1 MTEIIGVRFKSG
13 GKQYYFDP
21 NGQAVAPGQGVI
33 IETSR
38 GLEYGECTQGN
49 TMVEDEAVVQP
60 LRPLVRLATEK
71 DLDTVAKNR
80 EKEARAFSI
89 CQEKIAAHGLDMK
102 LVEVEYNFEGNKILF
117 FFTSEGRVDFR
128 ALVKDLAGVFHARI
142 ELRQIGVRD
151 EAKMLGGLGICGK
164 PFCCATFLDEFQ
176 PVSIKMAKTQ
186 NLSLN
191 PTKISGTCGRLM
203 CCLKY
208 EQEAYEDAVRR
219 MPKNESFVE
228 TPEGVGTVSQVNLLK
243 ETVKVRLEEQPE
255 APKCFHN
262 CEICVV
268 RNGKGKLPE
277 GYVPPPPE
285 ELAKL
290 RKITPVEE
298 PRSLVGSVDAALSG
312 LGVAPAEPEKPAEG
326 GERRS
331 RGRGRRGRSFVSPA
345 GQGLYLSV
353 LLRPR
358 CPLEEVSTLTAW
370 TAVAVCNAVERVCGV
385 RPGIKWPNDVI
396 LDGRKLCGI
405 LTELELEAET
415 AALRHV
421 VVGVGI
427 NLTQTAADF
436 GPEVAPVAV
445 SLAQALGRAPR
456 RAEMAAAV
464 LAALDEL
471 YAAFPAERAAWLER
485 YRADC
490 LTLGRT
496 VRLLRAGEEEEAFA
510 EAVDDAFALVVRRA
524 DGSREAVSS
533 GEVSVR
539 GLLGYV

>member
-1 MTEIIGVRFKSG
+1 M
-13 GKQYYFDP
+13 
-21 NGQAVAPGQGVI
+21 
-33 IETSR
+33 
-38 GLEYGECTQGN
+38 
-49 TMVEDEAVVQP
+49 
-60 LRPLVRLATEK
+60 
-71 DLDTVAKNR
+71 
-80 EKEARAFSI
+80 
-89 CQEKIAAHGLDMK
+89 
-102 LVEVEYNFEGNKILF
+102 
-117 FFTSEGRVDFR
+117 
-128 ALVKDLAGVFHARI
+128 
-142 ELRQIGVRD
+142 
-151 EAKMLGGLGICGK
+151 
-164 PFCCATFLDEFQ
+164 
-176 PVSIKMAKTQ
+176 
-186 NLSLN
+186 
-191 PTKISGTCGRLM
+191 
-203 CCLKY
+203 
-208 EQEAYEDAVRR
+208 
-219 MPKNESFVE
+219 
-228 TPEGVGTVSQVNLLK
+228 
-243 ETVKVRLEEQPE
+243 
-255 APKCFHN
+255 
-262 CEICVV
+262 V

-298 PRSLVGSVDAALSG
+298 PHRLSGSVDAALSG

>member
-1 MTEIIGVRFKSG
+1 MLRDEVLALLKAREGKPLSGEEMSRALGVSRA
-13 GKQYYFDP
+13 
-21 NGQAVAPGQGVI
+21 AVWKAMESLRDEGYVISSAPR
-33 IETSR
+33 R
-38 GLEYGECTQGN
+38 GYALEGSPDRLSAGE
-49 TMVEDEAVVQP
+49 
-60 LRPLVRLATEK
+60 LAGA
-71 DLDTVAKNR
+71 LA
-80 EKEARAFSI
+80 
-89 CQEKIAAHGLDMK
+89 
-102 LVEVEYNFEGNKILF
+102 
-117 FFTSEGRVDFR
+117 GRRVGR
-128 ALVKDLAGVFHARI
+128 ALVCLETVDSTNNEVKRRALAGAA
-142 ELRQIGVRD
+142 D
-151 EAKMLGGLGICGK
+151 GL
-164 PFCCATFLDEFQ
+164 A
-176 PVSIKMAKTQ
+176 VVA
-186 NLSLN
+186 
-191 PTKISGTCGRLM
+191 
-203 CCLKY
+203 
-208 EQEAYEDAVRR
+208 EQQ
-219 MPKNESFVE
+219 
-228 TPEGVGTVSQVNLLK
+228 TG
-243 ETVKVRLEEQPE
+243 
-255 APKCFHN
+255 
-262 CEICVV
+262 
-268 RNGKGKLPE
+268 
-277 GYVPPPPE
+277 
-285 ELAKL
+285 
-290 RKITPVEE
+290 
-298 PRSLVGSVDAALSG
+298 
-312 LGVAPAEPEKPAEG
+312 
-326 GERRS
+326 
-331 RGRGRRGRSFVSPA
+331 GRGRRGRSFVSPA

-358 CPLEEVSTLTAW
+358 CPLEEVSALTAW

-427 NLTQTAADF
+427 NLTCLLYTSDA
-436 GPEVAPVAV
+436 
-445 SLAQALGRAPR
+445 ALGRAPR